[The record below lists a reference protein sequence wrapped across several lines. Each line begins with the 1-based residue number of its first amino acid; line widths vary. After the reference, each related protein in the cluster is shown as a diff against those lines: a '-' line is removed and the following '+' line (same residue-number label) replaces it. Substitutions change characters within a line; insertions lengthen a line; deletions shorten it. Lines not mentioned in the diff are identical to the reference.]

1 MSRCLGD
8 ESEERKK
15 RPGGQ
20 STQLAKGVERMPS
33 MMQERVVQRGAS
45 AIIALDAFRACRK
58 ETRCCRVG
66 SVEFSARVAWW
77 GAGHAQHPRSNR
89 ECQKPAPSAC
99 SPLSLGLHSTCNY
112 QICCAC
118 TLQGP
123 SEILCSSPLSKAA
136 EPVRSSTDPNM

>member
-77 GAGHAQHPRSNR
+77 GAGTLSIRAPIESAQRWRQVPVPRFLWVYAVLVIITYAT
-89 ECQKPAPSAC
+89 PA
-99 SPLSLGLHSTCNY
+99 L
-112 QICCAC
+112 
-118 TLQGP
+118 
-123 SEILCSSPLSKAA
+123 
-136 EPVRSSTDPNM
+136 